1 MMDSEHTYNSSRNG
15 DNGHA
20 AGQGV
25 EPDTRQDVE
34 QGAGSHG
41 ELYRHGHDTPG
52 SDAAAQPLLTDSA
65 RAIEAILLAAIE
77 PVRPGLLA
85 ELLEIPVAAVEKLCN
100 ALGDRYENEKRG
112 FILGQVAGGY
122 RLQTHP
128 DMAPFLER
136 FAMERL
142 SPRLSGAALETLA
155 IVAYKQPVSK
165 AQMAALRGVNVDGV
179 VKLLSQRGYIAV
191 KGNAPGPGR
200 PALYGTTSLF
210 LESLGLDRID
220 DLPPVHS
227 LIPSSDADLSGIED
241 RFRDQSG

>member
-1 MMDSEHTYNSSRNG
+1 MMDSENVPDSSWIGYNG
-15 DNGHA
+15 YV
-20 AGQGV
+20 AGQNV
-25 EPDTRQDVE
+25 EPDTEQD
-34 QGAGSHG
+34 AGRGMDSHG
-41 ELYRHGHDTPG
+41 ELYWNIDNTRERDTTTQ
-52 SDAAAQPLLTDSA
+52 SHLTDSE
-65 RAIEAILLAAIE
+65 RAVEAILLAAIE

-100 ALGDRYENEKRG
+100 SLGDRYEYEKRG
-112 FILGQVAGGY
+112 FILGRVAGGY

-155 IVAYKQPVSK
+155 IIAYKQPVSK

-191 KGNAPGPGR
+191 KGHAPGPGR
-200 PALYGTTSLF
+200 PALYSTTSLF
-210 LESLGLDRID
+210 LESLGLNGID
-220 DLPPVHS
+220 DLPPAHS
-227 LIPSSDADLSGIED
+227 LIASSDADLSGIED